1 MGLSFRIFAADH
13 GDKWP
18 WQVPENEGGSLE
30 LASKQEG
37 PWRHFLTLSNELN
50 HPRLLWC
57 PMDPEKRPATAFGAS
72 ATNRDATVFS
82 GNGNISYFL
91 ALTPTNR
98 NQSGEQ
104 ADDILAGD
112 RNVTLD
118 GQPVSAGEAILRGGH
133 LIGFQANTLHRGL
146 GQLLKADGTVWQQ
159 RTRLLNPPATVT
171 NRLLVP

>member
-1 MGLSFRIFAADH
+1 
-13 GDKWP
+13 
-18 WQVPENEGGSLE
+18 
-30 LASKQEG
+30 
-37 PWRHFLTLSNELN
+37 
-50 HPRLLWC
+50 
-57 PMDPEKRPATAFGAS
+57 MDPEKRPATAFGAS
-72 ATNRDATVFS
+72 ATNREATVFS

-118 GQPVSAGEAILRGGH
+118 GQPVSAVEAFLLGGH

-159 RTRLLNPPATVT
+159 RTRLLNPPASVT